1 MNNELQV
8 ATVQFCHRANDKSY
22 NLGHYG
28 TLYSSGSRRRY
39 PHSGLSRNV
48 HYRLLARYR
57 SQRRRGGSLAE
68 PIDDSPSARIA
79 RPAQSYQ
86 MAIGVGL
93 IERASDDRLYNTY
106 VVCMPDGQRHIHR
119 KLHAFEHPA
128 IDRGDSFTVFDTPW
142 EESWRSD
149 LLGQ

>member
-1 MNNELQV
+1 
-8 ATVQFCHRANDKSY
+8 
-22 NLGHYG
+22 
-28 TLYSSGSRRRY
+28 
-39 PHSGLSRNV
+39 
-48 HYRLLARYR
+48 
-57 SQRRRGGSLAE
+57 
-68 PIDDSPSARIA
+68 
-79 RPAQSYQ
+79 

-128 IDRGDSFTVFDTPW
+128 IDQGDSFTASIRRG
-142 EESWRSD
+142 SWRSD